1 MDMENYDSSEFDFD
15 EDDFDFINPDEIEV
29 SRRGAEKS
37 FNESLLA
44 ALQVAAKTGEALR
57 VKSMK
62 VNRDDFASQAEFANE
77 KQKHSQ
83 EIRKHFDELKAQ
95 EVISE
100 SASLKLNWA
109 QSSGIPQAL
118 IRG

>member
-1 MDMENYDSSEFDFD
+1 MDINDFNEEEFDFID
-15 EDDFDFINPDEIEV
+15 PDEIEV

-37 FNESLLA
+37 FNDSLLA
-44 ALQVAAKTGEALR
+44 ALQYAAETGEVLR

-62 VNRDDFASQAEFANE
+62 VDRSDFASQADFANA

-83 EIRKHFDELKAQ
+83 EIRKHFDELKTR
-95 EVISE
+95 EVIAAE
-100 SASLKLNWA
+100 SSLKLNWA

>member
-1 MDMENYDSSEFDFD
+1 MDINDFNFDDEEFDFID
-15 EDDFDFINPDEIEV
+15 PDEIEV
-29 SRRGAEKS
+29 SRRGAQKS
-37 FNESLLA
+37 FNDSLLA
-44 ALQVAAKTGEALR
+44 ALQVAAETGEALR

-62 VNRDDFASQAEFANE
+62 VDRDDFASQAEFANE
-77 KQKHSQ
+77 KQKYSQ
-83 EIRKHFDELKAQ
+83 EIRKHFEELQTQ
-95 EVISE
+95 EVISS